1 MPLSALF
8 DGYATPD
15 AAERASI
22 LIVDDLPEKLLVFET
37 ILADLDQHLVIARS
51 GSEALREV
59 LRQQFAVILMD
70 VNMPG
75 IDGLETARLIRGY
88 RRSAHTPIIFVTA
101 YADELQTAQ
110 GYSLGAVDYILSPVI
125 PDVLRSKVRVFVD
138 LFIMQ
143 QRLRQQALERIAIAR
158 AEAAQRA
165 AEENTRRSIFLAQ
178 AGRELADSLDADV
191 AMRRLLSLL
200 VPNFAPRALL
210 WLRDAGHGHECV
222 LRCDAPVAA
231 GEPGLF
237 IEGREPMLSEV
248 LYNAT
253 RHAIEQM
260 MPALLPAALPEDAA
274 ASQAALPAFAPA
286 MPPPGASGL
295 TNDDEDER
303 PPRAPLRRDTA
314 SGVVLPLVA
323 GERMLGGLL
332 LSDPHQ
338 PPDWPTLEEL
348 AGRAAIAFEN
358 ARLYGALQ
366 AEIVERRQAEAG
378 LLEAS
383 RRKDEFL
390 AMLSHELRNPLAPIR
405 NAIEVMRALSDASAR
420 GEDGHS
426 VDARDRDRDRDRRLG
441 DAVAVTDRQARHLTR
456 LVDELLDVARIS
468 QGKIVLKTE
477 MLDLRDIVRHG
488 LEPVQSLIEEQGQQ
502 LRLVLPD
509 HPARVRGDA
518 ARLIQVVTN
527 LLHNASKYTGAQG
540 RIELTLAHRKAD
552 SLAHEGPGGNDGN
565 DGHGGAFVLTVRDNG
580 RGIAASLLPHVFDLF
595 EQGPRGL
602 DRNQGGL
609 GVGLTLVQRLVQLHH
624 GQVEARSEGPGHGST
639 FEVRLPAEVDEAN
652 GATIA
657 PAVPAERVASA
668 RVDATSGHGG
678 RDDLRDDG
686 HDGARHDLRIE
697 GQEATGPCRVMVVDD
712 NRDAADSMAVF
723 LELAGFETT
732 VQLDGPSALDAAVA
746 WAPQVVLLD
755 IGLPGLD
762 GYEVAR
768 RLRALP
774 GGMDGLLIALTGY
787 GQQDDRRRAHEAG
800 FDVHLVK
807 PADPDAVVELIQ
819 EWRQRDRSVRAAE
832 AAAR

>member
-1 MPLSALF
+1 MPLSSLF

-178 AGRELADSLDADV
+178 AGRELADSLDAEV
-191 AMRRLLSLL
+191 AMRRLLALL
-200 VPNFAPRALL
+200 VPRFAPRALL
-210 WLRDAGHGHECV
+210 WLRDAGHGHERV
-222 LRCDAPVAA
+222 LRCDAPIAA
-231 GEPGLF
+231 GEPALF
-237 IEGREPMLSEV
+237 TEGREQMLSEV

-253 RHAIEQM
+253 RNALEQM
-260 MPALLPAALPEDAA
+260 VPALQPGGSAAGPAALPP
-274 ASQAALPAFAPA
+274 ALPAFAPSVL
-286 MPPPGASGL
+286 PE
-295 TNDDEDER
+295 EDEP
-303 PPRAPLRRDTA
+303 PPRALLRRDTA

-323 GERMLGGLL
+323 GERALGGLL
-332 LSDPHQ
+332 LVEPHQ

-348 AGRAAIAFEN
+348 ASRAAIAFEN

-405 NAIEVMRALSDASAR
+405 NAIEVMRSLVAPPPGEEAAAR
-420 GEDGHS
+420 
-426 VDARDRDRDRDRRLG
+426 ADRDDRL
-441 DAVAVTDRQARHLTR
+441 AQALAVTDRQARHLTR

-477 MLDLRDIVRHG
+477 TLDLRDVVRQS
-488 LEPVQSLIEEQGQQ
+488 LEAVQSLVDLHRQE
-502 LRLVLPD
+502 LRLQLPD
-509 HPARVRGDA
+509 RPARVRGDA
-518 ARLIQVVTN
+518 ARLIQVITN
-527 LLHNASKYTGAQG
+527 LLHNASKYTGPEG
-540 RIELTLAHRKAD
+540 RIELTLVRDEPVEPESVAASPR
-552 SLAHEGPGGNDGN
+552 EPG
-565 DGHGGAFVLTVRDNG
+565 FTLTVRDNG
-580 RGIAASLLPHVFDLF
+580 RGIEASLLPHVFDLF

-624 GQVEARSEGPGHGST
+624 GEVEARSDGPGQGSE
-639 FEVRLPAEVDEAN
+639 FVVRLPAVVADEAMD
-652 GATIA
+652 ALA
-657 PAVPAERVASA
+657 PGQGASA
-668 RVDATSGHGG
+668 SAAPTVAGG
-678 RDDLRDDG
+678 AVRNPLGSAPQPQD
-686 HDGARHDLRIE
+686 E
-697 GQEATGPCRVMVVDD
+697 PCQVLVVDD

-723 LELAGFETT
+723 LELAGFDTQVE
-732 VQLDGPSALDAAVA
+732 LDGARALDRAAA
-746 WAPQVVLLD
+746 CAPDVVLLD

-768 RLRALP
+768 RLRTLP
-774 GGMDGLLIALTGY
+774 GGDRCLLIALTGY

-819 EWRQRDRSVRAAE
+819 EWRLRAAAALHSE
-832 AAAR
+832 ATTR

>member
-1 MPLSALF
+1 MPLSPLF

-191 AMRRLLSLL
+191 AMRRLLALL
-200 VPNFAPRALL
+200 VPRFAPRALL
-210 WLRDAGHGHECV
+210 WLRDAGHGHERV
-222 LRCDAPVAA
+222 LRCDAPIAA
-231 GEPGLF
+231 GEPPLF
-237 IEGREPMLSEV
+237 TEGREQMLSEV

-253 RHAIEQM
+253 RNALEQM
-260 MPALLPAALPEDAA
+260 IPALQPGALPSPPPLPPAVPT
-274 ASQAALPAFAPA
+274 ALPAFAP
-286 MPPPGASGL
+286 SGL
-295 TNDDEDER
+295 PGDDAAVAR
-303 PPRAPLRRDTA
+303 MPLRRDTA

-323 GERMLGGLL
+323 GERALGGLL
-332 LSDPHQ
+332 LSEPHQ

-366 AEIVERRQAEAG
+366 AEIVERRQVEAE

-405 NAIEVMRALSDASAR
+405 NAIEVMRTLLASEDALPQDRTPDRTPDR
-420 GEDGHS
+420 GQG
-426 VDARDRDRDRDRRLG
+426 RDRRLAE
-441 DAVAVTDRQARHLTR
+441 AVSVTDRQAKHLTR

-477 MLDLRDIVRHG
+477 LLDLRDVVRQAV
-488 LEPVQSLIEEQGQQ
+488 EPVQSLIDAQGQQ
-502 LRLVLPD
+502 LQLQLPD
-509 HPARVRGDA
+509 RPARVRGDA

-527 LLHNASKYTGAQG
+527 LLHNASKYTEPEGH
-540 RIELTLAHRKAD
+540 ISLTLTQA
-552 SLAHEGPGGNDGN
+552 LPGDGSAALG
-565 DGHGGAFVLTVRDNG
+565 DGGAGGAFTVSVRDNG

-595 EQGPRGL
+595 EQGPRSL

-624 GQVEARSEGPGHGST
+624 GRVEAHSDGPGCGSE
-639 FEVRLPAEVDEAN
+639 FIVRLPA
-652 GATIA
+652 A
-657 PAVPAERVASA
+657 PAEDAALPSPAPVAPTVRSA
-668 RVDATSGHGG
+668 AVRPSA
-678 RDDLRDDG
+678 DDEV
-686 HDGARHDLRIE
+686 A
-697 GQEATGPCRVMVVDD
+697 CRVMVVDD

-723 LELAGFETT
+723 LDLAGFETQ
-732 VQLDGPSALDAAVA
+732 VQLDGSAALEAATRQL
-746 WAPQVVLLD
+746 PQVVLLD

-768 RLRALP
+768 RLRGLP
-774 GGMDGLLIALTGY
+774 GGDRCLLIALTGY

-807 PADPDAVVELIQ
+807 PADPDAVVELVQ
-819 EWRQRDRSVRAAE
+819 EWRHRER
-832 AAAR
+832 AAARAETAAR

>member
-1 MPLSALF
+1 MSALF
-8 DGYATPD
+8 DGYAAPD

-138 LFIMQ
+138 LFLMQ

-165 AEENTRRSIFLAQ
+165 AEEGTRRSIFLAQ

-191 AMRRLLSLL
+191 AMRKLLALL
-200 VPNFAPRALL
+200 VPRFAPRALL
-210 WLRDAGHGHECV
+210 WLRDAGHGHERV
-222 LRCDAPVAA
+222 LRCDAPSAQEV
-231 GEPGLF
+231 PLF
-237 IEGREPMLSEV
+237 AEGREQMLSEV

-253 RHAIEQM
+253 RNALE
-260 MPALLPAALPEDAA
+260 PVVPTSGPASADEASPRALLHRE
-274 ASQAALPAFAPA
+274 
-286 MPPPGASGL
+286 
-295 TNDDEDER
+295 
-303 PPRAPLRRDTA
+303 TA
-314 SGVVLPLVA
+314 SGAVLPLVA
-323 GERMLGGLL
+323 GERLLGGLL
-332 LSDPHQ
+332 LAEPHQ

-366 AEIVERRQAEAG
+366 AEIVERRQAEAE

-405 NAIEVMRALSDASAR
+405 NAVEVMRSLA
-420 GEDGHS
+420 DG
-426 VDARDRDRDRDRRLG
+426 RDPRL
-441 DAVAVTDRQARHLTR
+441 DQAVALTDRQVKHLTR

-477 MLDLRDIVRHG
+477 TLDLRDIVRQG
-488 LEPVQSLIEEQGQQ
+488 VEPVQSLLDAQHQH
-502 LRLVLPD
+502 LRIDLPPQ
-509 HPARVRGDA
+509 PARVRGDA

-527 LLHNASKYTGAQG
+527 LAHNASKYTDAGG
-540 RIELTLAHRKAD
+540 RIELALTG
-552 SLAHEGPGGNDGN
+552 GPDG
-565 DGHGGAFVLTVRDNG
+565 FELVVRDNG
-580 RGIAASLLPHVFDLF
+580 RGISSSLLPHVFDLF

-624 GQVEARSEGPGHGST
+624 GSVEARSDGPGRGSE
-639 FEVRLPAEVDEAN
+639 FLVRLPAAKAVEVAEPQEPREPHLQASVP
-652 GATIA
+652 AHAAA
-657 PAVPAERVASA
+657 PARANDR
-668 RVDATSGHGG
+668 
-678 RDDLRDDG
+678 
-686 HDGARHDLRIE
+686 
-697 GQEATGPCRVMVVDD
+697 CRVLVVDD

-723 LELAGFETT
+723 LELAGFET
-732 VQLDGPSALDAAVA
+732 VVALDGPRALEQAAA
-746 WAPQVVLLD
+746 QPPQVVLLD

-768 RLRALP
+768 RLRTVP
-774 GGMDGLLIALTGY
+774 GAAQCLLIALTGY

-819 EWRQRDRSVRAAE
+819 EWRHREISARHPE
-832 AAAR
+832 TAAR

>member
-191 AMRRLLSLL
+191 AMRRLLALL

-210 WLRDAGHGHECV
+210 WLRDAGHGHERV
-222 LRCDAPVAA
+222 LRGDAPTAA

-237 IEGREPMLSEV
+237 VEGREQMLSEV

-253 RHAIEQM
+253 RDAIEQM
-260 MPALLPAALPEDAA
+260 MPALLPGPSAATAA
-274 ASQAALPAFAPA
+274 IPAIPAMTTFAPTL
-286 MPPPGASGL
+286 PPGTS
-295 TNDDEDER
+295 DDEP

-323 GERMLGGLL
+323 GERVLGGLL
-332 LSDPHQ
+332 LADPHQ

-405 NAIEVMRALSDASAR
+405 NAIEVMRTLSDASGR
-420 GEDGHS
+420 GGDVESNSNSKSND
-426 VDARDRDRDRDRRLG
+426 DMRDRDRRLG
-441 DAVAVTDRQARHLTR
+441 EAVAVTDRQARHLTR

-468 QGKIVLKTE
+468 QGKIVLKNETV
-477 MLDLRDIVRHG
+477 DLRDIVRHG
-488 LEPVQSLIEEQGQQ
+488 LEPVQSLIAAQGQQ
-502 LRLVLPD
+502 LRLQLPD
-509 HPARVRGDA
+509 RPARVRGDA

-527 LLHNASKYTGAQG
+527 LLHNACKYTGTEG
-540 RIELTLAHRKAD
+540 CIELALVQEDTDHTGHTGQMGHSSHAG
-552 SLAHEGPGGNDGN
+552 HE
-565 DGHGGAFVLTVRDNG
+565 GAFVLTVRDNG
-580 RGIAASLLPHVFDLF
+580 RGIDASLLPHVFDLF

-624 GQVEARSEGPGHGST
+624 GQVVARSEGPGHGSEFT
-639 FEVRLPAEVDEAN
+639 VRLPAALDE
-652 GATIA
+652 TQEA
-657 PAVPAERVASA
+657 PVEAPVAPVVPVERVAAADS
-668 RVDATSGHGG
+668 REDVRED
-678 RDDLRDDG
+678 
-686 HDGARHDLRIE
+686 E
-697 GQEATGPCRVMVVDD
+697 GPCRVMVVDD

-732 VQLDGPSALDAAVA
+732 VQLDGPSALDAATS

-768 RLRALP
+768 RLRTLP
-774 GGMDGLLIALTGY
+774 GGTDWLLIALTGY

-819 EWRQRDRSVRAAE
+819 EWRQRDRSARPAE
-832 AAAR
+832 TATR

>member
-191 AMRRLLSLL
+191 AMRRLLTLL
-200 VPNFAPRALL
+200 VPRFAPRALL
-210 WLRDAGHGHECV
+210 WLRDAGHGHERV
-222 LRCDAPVAA
+222 LRCDAPTAA
-231 GEPGLF
+231 GEPPLLM
-237 IEGREPMLSEV
+237 EGREQMLSEV
-248 LYNAT
+248 LYNAA
-253 RHAIEQM
+253 RSALDDEQPAS
-260 MPALLPAALPEDAA
+260 PALL
-274 ASQAALPAFAPA
+274 
-286 MPPPGASGL
+286 
-295 TNDDEDER
+295 
-303 PPRAPLRRDTA
+303 RRETA
-314 SGVVLPLVA
+314 SGVALPLVA
-323 GERMLGGLL
+323 GERELGALL
-332 LSDPHQ
+332 LVDPHE

-366 AEIVERRQAEAG
+366 AEIVERRQAESE

-405 NAIEVMRALSDASAR
+405 GAIEVMRALSSTSSSASSTPAPSSAPSTSALNAGAQALPAAER
-420 GEDGHS
+420 
-426 VDARDRDRDRDRRLG
+426 ARRL
-441 DAVAVTDRQARHLTR
+441 AEAIAITDRQARHLTR

-477 MLDLRDIVRHG
+477 TLDLRQIARQG
-488 LEPVQSLIEEQGQQ
+488 LEQVQSLIDDHGQQ
-502 LRLVLPD
+502 LRLQLPD
-509 HPARVRGDA
+509 RPARVRGDA

-527 LLHNASKYTGAQG
+527 LLHNAAKYTEPGGHIA
-540 RIELTLAHRKAD
+540 L
-552 SLAHEGPGGNDGN
+552 SLAQEGDT
-565 DGHGGAFVLTVRDNG
+565 FVLSVRDNG
-580 RGIAASLLPHVFDLF
+580 RGIAASLLPHVFELF

-624 GQVEARSEGPGHGST
+624 GEVEALSDGPGQGSE
-639 FEVRLPAEVDEAN
+639 FRIRLPAASSDDVGAELPREPFVDTTSRVVPSPRPAEPR
-652 GATIA
+652 A
-657 PAVPAERVASA
+657 PAQA
-668 RVDATSGHGG
+668 DACQV
-678 RDDLRDDG
+678 L
-686 HDGARHDLRIE
+686 
-697 GQEATGPCRVMVVDD
+697 VVDD

-723 LELAGFETT
+723 LELAGFETQ
-732 VQLDGPSALDAAVA
+732 VELDGPGAIDRAATHG
-746 WAPQVVLLD
+746 PEVVLLD

-774 GGMDGLLIALTGY
+774 GGDRCLLIALTGY

-819 EWRQRDRSVRAAE
+819 EWRHRDGAE
-832 AAAR
+832 RRPASTTR

>member
-191 AMRRLLSLL
+191 AMRRVLTLL
-200 VPNFAPRALL
+200 VPNFASRALL
-210 WLRDAGHGHECV
+210 WLRDAGHGHERV

-231 GEPGLF
+231 GDPPLF
-237 IEGREPMLSEV
+237 LEGREQMLSEV

-253 RHAIEQM
+253 RNALDQM
-260 MPALLPAALPEDAA
+260 VPT
-274 ASQAALPAFAPA
+274 ASDAALPAPSTFAPSA
-286 MPPPGASGL
+286 FAPSGL
-295 TNDDEDER
+295 ADDDES
-303 PPRAPLRRDTA
+303 PPRALLRRDTA

-323 GERMLGGLL
+323 GERLLGGLL
-332 LSDPHQ
+332 LAEPHQ

-348 AGRAAIAFEN
+348 TGRAAIAFEN

-366 AEIVERRQAEAG
+366 AEIVERRQAEAD

-405 NAIEVMRALSDASAR
+405 SAIEVMRALSAAPADPPSRDDDA
-420 GEDGHS
+420 
-426 VDARDRDRDRDRRLG
+426 RDRDRRLG
-441 DAVAVTDRQARHLTR
+441 EAVAVTDRQARHLTR

-477 MLDLRDIVRHG
+477 RLDLCDIVRHG
-488 LEPVQSLIEEQGQQ
+488 LEPVQSLIDAQGQQ
-502 LRLVLPD
+502 LRLQLPD
-509 HPARVRGDA
+509 RPAHVRGDA

-527 LLHNASKYTGAQG
+527 LLHNASKYTAAGG
-540 RIELTLAHRKAD
+540 LIELTLARTDVAPTGRD
-552 SLAHEGPGGNDGN
+552 V
-565 DGHGGAFVLTVRDNG
+565 HGGHDGTFVLTVRDNG

-624 GQVEARSEGPGHGST
+624 GQVEARSDGPGEGSE
-639 FEVRLPAEVDEAN
+639 FEVRLPAAVDEESPTSP
-652 GATIA
+652 GTTSPEPHA
-657 PAVPAERVASA
+657 PARAE
-668 RVDATSGHGG
+668 ATVGQ
-678 RDDLRDDG
+678 DMPDDG
-686 HDGARHDLRIE
+686 CGDPGERQD
-697 GQEATGPCRVMVVDD
+697 QEGPCRVMVVDD
-712 NRDAADSMAVF
+712 NRDAAESMAVF
-723 LELAGFETT
+723 LELAGFETA
-732 VQLDGPSALDAAVA
+732 VQLDGPSALEAATA
-746 WAPQVVLLD
+746 QAPHVVLLD

-768 RLRALP
+768 RFRTLP
-774 GGMDGLLIALTGY
+774 GGADCLLIALTGY

-807 PADPDAVVELIQ
+807 PADPDGVVDLIQ
-819 EWRQRDRSVRAAE
+819 DWRQRDGVATRPETATR
-832 AAAR
+832 

>member
-1 MPLSALF
+1 MSAIF

-37 ILADLDQHLVIARS
+37 ILADLGQHLVIARS

-88 RRSAHTPIIFVTA
+88 RRSAHTPIIFMTA
-101 YADELQTAQ
+101 YADEMQLAQ

-178 AGRELADSLDADV
+178 AGQELAHSLDADI
-191 AMRRLLSLL
+191 AMRRLLALL
-200 VPNFAPRALL
+200 VPRFAPRALL
-210 WLRDAGHGHECV
+210 WLRDGGHGHERV
-222 LRCDAPVAA
+222 LRCDAPAA
-231 GEPGLF
+231 ADEPPLF
-237 IEGREPMLSEV
+237 FEGREQMLSEV

-253 RHAIEQM
+253 RNALE
-260 MPALLPAALPEDAA
+260 PAVAA
-274 ASQAALPAFAPA
+274 
-286 MPPPGASGL
+286 
-295 TNDDEDER
+295 DEDLAAH
-303 PPRAPLRRDTA
+303 APLRRDTA
-314 SGVVLPLVA
+314 SGSVLPLVT
-323 GERMLGGLL
+323 GERAIGGLL
-332 LSDPHQ
+332 LADPH
-338 PPDWPTLEEL
+338 PPTDWPTLEEL

-366 AEIVERRQAEAG
+366 AEIVERRQAEAE
-378 LLEAS
+378 LLQAS
-383 RRKDEFL
+383 HRKDEFL

-405 NAIEVMRALSDASAR
+405 NAIEVMRSLAGAPRAASGAAA
-420 GEDGHS
+420 GAVAGTASGSVTGVAAGAGADG
-426 VDARDRDRDRDRRLG
+426 RLAE
-441 DAVAVTDRQARHLTR
+441 AVAVTDRQMKHLTR

-477 MLDLRDIVRHG
+477 LLDLRDIVRQG
-488 LEPVQSLIEEQGQQ
+488 LEPVQSLIDAQRQQ
-502 LRLVLPD
+502 LRLTLPA
-509 HPARVRGDA
+509 HPAPVRGDA

-527 LLHNASKYTGAQG
+527 LLHNAAKYTDPDG
-540 RIELTLAHRKAD
+540 RIELTLRAD
-552 SLAHEGPGGNDGN
+552 ARGVTLS
-565 DGHGGAFVLTVRDNG
+565 VRDDG
-580 RGIAASLLPHVFDLF
+580 RGIAPELLPHVFDLF
-595 EQGPRGL
+595 EQGPRSL

-624 GQVEARSEGPGHGST
+624 GEVRASSEGAGHGSEFVVT
-639 FEVRLPAEVDEAN
+639 LPIAE
-652 GATIA
+652 GADIVSLPSSVSPRSTAALIA
-657 PAVPAERVASA
+657 AGTLTTPGTPGSVPSLRGG
-668 RVDATSGHGG
+668 TSLP
-678 RDDLRDDG
+678 DD
-686 HDGARHDLRIE
+686 
-697 GQEATGPCRVMVVDD
+697 CRVMVVDD

-723 LELAGFETT
+723 LELAGFEAL
-732 VQLDGPSALDAAVA
+732 VELDGPSALTRVA
-746 WAPQVVLLD
+746 ERMPQVVLLD

-774 GGMDGLLIALTGY
+774 GGDKCLLIALTGY

-819 EWRQRDRSVRAAE
+819 EWRHRE
-832 AAAR
+832 AAALSSAEGMR

>member
-1 MPLSALF
+1 MPLSAIF

-37 ILADLDQHLVIARS
+37 ILADLGQHVVIARS

-88 RRSAHTPIIFVTA
+88 RRSAHTPIIFMTA
-101 YADELQTAQ
+101 YADELQLAQ

-178 AGRELADSLDADV
+178 AGHELAHSLDADL
-191 AMRRLLSLL
+191 AMRRLLALL
-200 VPNFAPRALL
+200 VPRFAPRALL
-210 WLRDAGHGHECV
+210 WLRDGGHGHERV
-222 LRCDAPVAA
+222 LRCDAPAA
-231 GEPGLF
+231 ADEPPLF
-237 IEGREPMLSEV
+237 VEGREPMLSEV

-253 RHAIEQM
+253 RNALE
-260 MPALLPAALPEDAA
+260 PAVAA
-274 ASQAALPAFAPA
+274 
-286 MPPPGASGL
+286 
-295 TNDDEDER
+295 DEDMAAH
-303 PPRAPLRRDTA
+303 APLRRDTA
-314 SGVVLPLVA
+314 SGSVLPLVA
-323 GERMLGGLL
+323 GERAIGGLL
-332 LSDPHQ
+332 LVDPH
-338 PPDWPTLEEL
+338 PPTDWPTLEEL

-366 AEIVERRQAEAG
+366 AEIVERRQAEAE
-378 LLEAS
+378 LLQAS
-383 RRKDEFL
+383 HRKDEFL

-405 NAIEVMRALSDASAR
+405 NAIEVMRSLAGAPRAESSAAAGEAAGAVAGVAASA
-420 GEDGHS
+420 GADG
-426 VDARDRDRDRDRRLG
+426 RLAE
-441 DAVAVTDRQARHLTR
+441 AVAVTDRQMKHLTR

-477 MLDLRDIVRHG
+477 LLDLRDIVRQS
-488 LEPVQSLIEEQGQQ
+488 LEPVQSLIDAQRQQ
-502 LRLVLPD
+502 LRLTLPA
-509 HPARVRGDA
+509 HPAPVRGDA

-527 LLHNASKYTGAQG
+527 LLHNAAKYTDPDGH
-540 RIELTLAHRKAD
+540 IELTLRAD
-552 SLAHEGPGGNDGN
+552 ARGVTLS
-565 DGHGGAFVLTVRDNG
+565 VRDDG
-580 RGIAASLLPHVFDLF
+580 RGIAPELLPHVFDLF
-595 EQGPRGL
+595 EQGPRSL

-624 GQVEARSEGPGHGST
+624 GEVRARSEGAGHGSEFVVSFPVAEGADIDSPPPSPRST
-639 FEVRLPAEVDEAN
+639 AALIAAGTLATPGTLGSAPSLRGAASLPGD
-652 GATIA
+652 
-657 PAVPAERVASA
+657 
-668 RVDATSGHGG
+668 
-678 RDDLRDDG
+678 
-686 HDGARHDLRIE
+686 
-697 GQEATGPCRVMVVDD
+697 CRVMVVDD

-723 LELAGFETT
+723 LELAGFEAL
-732 VQLDGPSALDAAVA
+732 VELDGPSALTRVA
-746 WAPQVVLLD
+746 ERMPQVVLLD

-774 GGMDGLLIALTGY
+774 GGDKCLLIALTGY

-819 EWRQRDRSVRAAE
+819 EWRHRE
-832 AAAR
+832 AAALSSAEGMR

>member
-178 AGRELADSLDADV
+178 AGRELADSLDAEV
-191 AMRRLLSLL
+191 AMRRLLALL
-200 VPNFAPRALL
+200 VPRFAPRALL
-210 WLRDAGHGHECV
+210 WLRDAGHGHERV
-222 LRCDAPVAA
+222 LRCDAPIAA
-231 GEPGLF
+231 GEAPLF
-237 IEGREPMLSEV
+237 TEGREQMLSEV

-253 RHAIEQM
+253 RTALEQM
-260 MPALLPAALPEDAA
+260 VPARPAPGLPLPPPDLPEEETA
-274 ASQAALPAFAPA
+274 
-286 MPPPGASGL
+286 
-295 TNDDEDER
+295 
-303 PPRAPLRRDTA
+303 PRALLRRDTA

-323 GERMLGGLL
+323 GERALGGLL
-332 LSDPHQ
+332 LAEPHQ

-366 AEIVERRQAEAG
+366 AEIVERRQAEAE

-405 NAIEVMRALSDASAR
+405 NAIEVMRLLADPGRGRAGASP
-420 GEDGHS
+420 G
-426 VDARDRDRDRDRRLG
+426 DRDAPLAE
-441 DAVAVTDRQARHLTR
+441 AVAITDRQVKHLTR

-477 MLDLRDIVRHG
+477 TLDLREVVRHG
-488 LEPVQSLIEEQGQQ
+488 LEPVQSLIDAQRQQ
-502 LRLVLPD
+502 MRLRLPER
-509 HPARVRGDA
+509 PARVRGDA

-527 LLHNASKYTGAQG
+527 LLHNASKYTEPEG
-540 RIELTLAHRKAD
+540 RIELTLAAPD
-552 SLAHEGPGGNDGN
+552 TETDGG
-565 DGHGGAFVLTVRDNG
+565 FVLTVSDNG
-580 RGIAASLLPHVFDLF
+580 RGIAPSLLPHVFDLF

-624 GQVEARSEGPGHGST
+624 GRVEAHSDGPGQGSS
-639 FEVRLPAEVDEAN
+639 FRVWL
-652 GATIA
+652 
-657 PAVPAERVASA
+657 PAVPGEDAAASPTA
-668 RVDATSGHGG
+668 PALAAAPRPAAGPDPEPQPEHEAW
-678 RDDLRDDG
+678 DG
-686 HDGARHDLRIE
+686 DEPA
-697 GQEATGPCRVMVVDD
+697 GPCRVMVVDD

-723 LELAGFETT
+723 LELAGFDTT
-732 VQLDGPSALDAAVA
+732 VEIDGPGALEAAA
-746 WAPQVVLLD
+746 AQAPRVVLLD

-774 GGMDGLLIALTGY
+774 GGDRSLLIALTGY

-819 EWRQRDRSVRAAE
+819 EWRHRRT
-832 AAAR
+832 AAAHPETTTR

>member
-191 AMRRLLSLL
+191 AMRRVLTLL
-200 VPNFAPRALL
+200 VPNFASRALL
-210 WLRDAGHGHECV
+210 WLRDAGHGHERV

-231 GEPGLF
+231 GDPPLF
-237 IEGREPMLSEV
+237 LEGREQMLSEV

-253 RHAIEQM
+253 RNALDQM
-260 MPALLPAALPEDAA
+260 MPPASDT
-274 ASQAALPAFAPA
+274 ALPAPSSFASSPLAPAAFTPSAPSAFSPSAFSPSAFAP
-286 MPPPGASGL
+286 SGL
-295 TNDDEDER
+295 PDDEP
-303 PPRAPLRRDTA
+303 PPRALLRRDTA

-323 GERMLGGLL
+323 GERLLGGLL
-332 LSDPHQ
+332 LAEPHQ

-348 AGRAAIAFEN
+348 TGRAAIAFEN

-366 AEIVERRQAEAG
+366 AEIVERRQAEAD

-405 NAIEVMRALSDASAR
+405 SAIEVMRALSAAPSTASA
-420 GEDGHS
+420 
-426 VDARDRDRDRDRRLG
+426 DAPSRDDDARDRDRRLG
-441 DAVAVTDRQARHLTR
+441 EAVAVTDRQARHLTR

-477 MLDLRDIVRHG
+477 TLDLCDIVRHG
-488 LEPVQSLIEEQGQQ
+488 LEPVQSLIDAQGQQ
-502 LRLVLPD
+502 LRLQLPG
-509 HPARVRGDA
+509 HPAHVRGDA

-527 LLHNASKYTGAQG
+527 LLHNASKYTAAGG
-540 RIELTLAHRKAD
+540 LIELTLARTD
-552 SLAHEGPGGNDGN
+552 VDPMGRDVRGDRGDQVGGT
-565 DGHGGAFVLTVRDNG
+565 FVLTVRDNG

-624 GQVEARSEGPGHGST
+624 GQVEARSDGPGQGSE
-639 FEVRLPAEVDEAN
+639 FEVRLPAADDEASAASP
-652 GATIA
+652 GTL
-657 PAVPAERVASA
+657 PAERPAPA
-668 RVDATSGHGG
+668 RA
-678 RDDLRDDG
+678 
-686 HDGARHDLRIE
+686 
-697 GQEATGPCRVMVVDD
+697 EAT
-712 NRDAADSMAVF
+712 
-723 LELAGFETT
+723 AGREMSDERGDRG
-732 VQLDGPSALDAAVA
+732 DG
-746 WAPQVVLLD
+746 
-755 IGLPGLD
+755 GD
-762 GYEVAR
+762 G
-768 RLRALP
+768 
-774 GGMDGLLIALTGY
+774 G
-787 GQQDDRRRAHEAG
+787 
-800 FDVHLVK
+800 
-807 PADPDAVVELIQ
+807 
-819 EWRQRDRSVRAAE
+819 DRSAPTPTRARAG
-832 AAAR
+832 

>member
-210 WLRDAGHGHECV
+210 WLRDAGRGHERV
-222 LRCDAPVAA
+222 LRCDAPIAT
-231 GEPGLF
+231 GEPPPF
-237 IEGREPMLSEV
+237 IEGREQMLSEV

-253 RHAIEQM
+253 RSAIEQM
-260 MPALLPAALPEDAA
+260 APALLPALSPTLQPA
-274 ASQAALPAFAPA
+274 ASLQAHAPPPFAP
-286 MPPPGASGL
+286 PGL
-295 TNDDEDER
+295 LEDDEP
-303 PPRAPLRRDTA
+303 PPRALLRRETA

-332 LSDPHQ
+332 LADPHQ
-338 PPDWPTLEEL
+338 PPYWPTLEEL

-405 NAIEVMRALSDASAR
+405 NAIEVMRALSETGTPAGDGPPR
-420 GEDGHS
+420 GGQ
-426 VDARDRDRDRDRRLG
+426 AQDRARRLAE
-441 DAVAVTDRQARHLTR
+441 AVAVTDRQARHLTR

-468 QGKIVLKTE
+468 QGKIVLKSGT
-477 MLDLRDIVRHG
+477 LDLRDIVRQG
-488 LEPVQSLIEEQGQQ
+488 LEPVQSLIDEQGQQ

-509 HPARVRGDA
+509 RPARVRGDA

-527 LLHNASKYTGAQG
+527 LLHNASKYTDAGG
-540 RIELTLAHRKAD
+540 RVELTLARQD
-552 SLAHEGPGGNDGN
+552 SGGGGGHDG
-565 DGHGGAFVLTVRDNG
+565 GFVLTVSDNG

-624 GQVEARSEGPGHGST
+624 GQVEARSEGPGHGSE
-639 FEVRLPAEVDEAN
+639 FRVWLPAAVEEVPMTSPDPVAPPER
-652 GATIA
+652 IA
-657 PAVPAERVASA
+657 PARGESA
-668 RVDATSGHGG
+668 AGEDAHDDVRDDRHEGL
-678 RDDLRDDG
+678 RDDLR
-686 HDGARHDLRIE
+686 ADLRADLRD
-697 GQEATGPCRVMVVDD
+697 EAPDDAGPCRVMVVDD

-723 LELAGFETT
+723 LELAGFDTA
-732 VQLDGPSALDAAVA
+732 VQLDGPSALEAAKA
-746 WAPQVVLLD
+746 RAPQVVLLD

-774 GGMDGLLIALTGY
+774 GGMDCLLIALTGY

-819 EWRQRDRSVRAAE
+819 EWRQRDRTGRPAE
-832 AAAR
+832 AATR

>member
-178 AGRELADSLDADV
+178 AGRELADSLDAEV
-191 AMRRLLSLL
+191 AMRRLLALL
-200 VPNFAPRALL
+200 VPRFAPRALL
-210 WLRDAGHGHECV
+210 WLRDAGHGHERV
-222 LRCDAPVAA
+222 LRCDAPIAA
-231 GEPGLF
+231 GEPALF
-237 IEGREPMLSEV
+237 TEGREQMLSEV

-253 RHAIEQM
+253 RNALEQM
-260 MPALLPAALPEDAA
+260 VPALQPGGSGAGAAALP
-274 ASQAALPAFAPA
+274 AALPAFAPSVL
-286 MPPPGASGL
+286 PE
-295 TNDDEDER
+295 DDEP
-303 PPRAPLRRDTA
+303 PPRALLRRDTA

-323 GERMLGGLL
+323 GERALGGLL
-332 LSDPHQ
+332 LVEPHQ

-405 NAIEVMRALSDASAR
+405 SAIEVMRALVVPQPGEEAAAR
-420 GEDGHS
+420 ADR
-426 VDARDRDRDRDRRLG
+426 DARL
-441 DAVAVTDRQARHLTR
+441 AQALAVTDRQARHLTR

-477 MLDLRDIVRHG
+477 TLDLRDVVRQS
-488 LEPVQSLIEEQGQQ
+488 LEAVQSLVDLHRQE
-502 LRLVLPD
+502 LRLQLPD
-509 HPARVRGDA
+509 RPARVRGDA
-518 ARLIQVVTN
+518 ARLIQVITN
-527 LLHNASKYTGAQG
+527 LLHNASKYTGPEG
-540 RIELTLAHRKAD
+540 RIELALARDEPAD
-552 SLAHEGPGGNDGN
+552 GDSENGSD
-565 DGHGGAFVLTVRDNG
+565 GGAASPREPGFTLTVRDNG

-624 GQVEARSEGPGHGST
+624 GEVEARSDGPGHGSE
-639 FEVRLPAEVDEAN
+639 FVVRLPAVLADEAMD
-652 GATIA
+652 AVSQE
-657 PAVPAERVASA
+657 PAA
-668 RVDATSGHGG
+668 ATSN
-678 RDDLRDDG
+678 
-686 HDGARHDLRIE
+686 A
-697 GQEATGPCRVMVVDD
+697 ATGAAGTIRGTSTPQPQQDDEPCHVLVVDD

-723 LELAGFETT
+723 LELAGFDTQVE
-732 VQLDGPSALDAAVA
+732 LDGARALDLAAA
-746 WAPQVVLLD
+746 SAPDVVLLD

-768 RLRALP
+768 RLRTLP
-774 GGMDGLLIALTGY
+774 DGDRCLLIALTGY

-819 EWRQRDRSVRAAE
+819 EWRLRASAALHSE
-832 AAAR
+832 ATTR

>member
-1 MPLSALF
+1 MPLSALY

-138 LFIMQ
+138 LFLMQ

-191 AMRRLLSLL
+191 AMRRLLSLV
-200 VPNFAPRALL
+200 VPSFASRALL
-210 WLRDAGHGHECV
+210 WLRDAGHGHERV

-231 GEPGLF
+231 GEAPLF
-237 IEGREPMLSEV
+237 IEGREQMLSEV

-253 RHAIEQM
+253 RSALEQM
-260 MPALLPAALPEDAA
+260 VPALLPGGSPTA
-274 ASQAALPAFAPA
+274 QAQPTFAP
-286 MPPPGASGL
+286 SGL
-295 TNDDEDER
+295 PDDE
-303 PPRAPLRRDTA
+303 PAPRALLHRDTA
-314 SGVVLPLVA
+314 AGAVLPLVA
-323 GERMLGGLL
+323 GERTLGGLL
-332 LSDPHQ
+332 LGDPHQ

-366 AEIVERRQAEAG
+366 AEIVERRQAEAE

-405 NAIEVMRALSDASAR
+405 NAIEVMRALAGGD
-420 GEDGHS
+420 DT
-426 VDARDRDRDRDRRLG
+426 RLG
-441 DAVAVTDRQARHLTR
+441 EAVAVTDRQAKHLTR

-468 QGKIVLKTE
+468 QGKIVLKNET
-477 MLDLRDIVRHG
+477 LDLRDIVRHG
-488 LEPVQSLIEEQGQQ
+488 LEPVQSLIESQGQQ
-502 LRLVLPD
+502 LRLQLPD
-509 HPARVRGDA
+509 HPAPIRGDA

-527 LLHNASKYTGAQG
+527 LVHNASKYTAPDGS
-540 RIELTLAHRKAD
+540 IELTLTREEAEGAD
-552 SLAHEGPGGNDGN
+552 RSAT
-565 DGHGGAFVLTVRDNG
+565 FVLAVRDNG

-624 GQVEARSEGPGHGST
+624 GHVVANSDGPGHGST
-639 FEVRLPAEVDEAN
+639 FEVRLPAAAVEETPMTTADVPPPAPVARDE
-652 GATIA
+652 
-657 PAVPAERVASA
+657 P
-668 RVDATSGHGG
+668 
-678 RDDLRDDG
+678 RDRG
-686 HDGARHDLRIE
+686 
-697 GQEATGPCRVMVVDD
+697 GPCRVMVVDD

-723 LELAGFETT
+723 LELAGLETT
-732 VQLDGPSALDAAVA
+732 VQLDGPCALDAAAA
-746 WAPQVVLLD
+746 WAPHVVLLD

-768 RLRALP
+768 RLRAAP
-774 GGMDGLLIALTGY
+774 GGAAALLIALTGY

-819 EWRQRDRSVRAAE
+819 EWRQRDGTARPAE

>member
-210 WLRDAGHGHECV
+210 WLRDAGHGHERV

-231 GEPGLF
+231 GEPALF
-237 IEGREPMLSEV
+237 IEGREQMLSEV

-253 RHAIEQM
+253 RSALEQM
-260 MPALLPAALPEDAA
+260 VPALLPGGASTTHALPTHPL
-274 ASQAALPAFAPA
+274 STHPLPTFAP
-286 MPPPGASGL
+286 SGL
-295 TNDDEDER
+295 SDDE
-303 PPRAPLRRDTA
+303 PAPRALLHRDTA
-314 SGVVLPLVA
+314 AGAVLPLVA
-323 GERMLGGLL
+323 GERTLGGLL
-332 LSDPHQ
+332 LVEPHQ

-366 AEIVERRQAEAG
+366 AEIVERRQAEAE

-405 NAIEVMRALSDASAR
+405 NAIEVMRTLSDAPV
-420 GEDGHS
+420 DGGDDSPGSGHGNGNGI
-426 VDARDRDRDRDRRLG
+426 DAQDRARRLG
-441 DAVAVTDRQARHLTR
+441 EAVAVTDRQARHLTR

-468 QGKIVLKTE
+468 QGKIVLKSET
-477 MLDLRDIVRHG
+477 LDLRDIVRHG
-488 LEPVQSLIEEQGQQ
+488 LEPVQSLIEAQGQQ
-502 LRLVLPD
+502 LHLQLPD
-509 HPARVRGDA
+509 RPARVRGDA

-527 LLHNASKYTGAQG
+527 LLHNASKYTAAGG
-540 RIELTLAHRKAD
+540 LIELTLARKAAVD
-552 SLAHEGPGGNDGN
+552 AGPGAGDDFSPTPEGT
-565 DGHGGAFVLTVRDNG
+565 FVLTVRDNG

-639 FEVRLPAEVDEAN
+639 FEVRLPVAVEE
-652 GATIA
+652 TPMTSLA
-657 PAVPAERVASA
+657 PVTPPASA
-668 RVDATSGHGG
+668 DRGAPSRAEPPAG
-678 RDDLRDDG
+678 REQGEETRDND
-686 HDGARHDLRIE
+686 
-697 GQEATGPCRVMVVDD
+697 GPCRVMVVDD

-732 VQLDGPSALDAAVA
+732 VQLDGPCALDASAA
-746 WAPQVVLLD
+746 WAPHVVLLD

-768 RLRALP
+768 RLRTAP
-774 GGMDGLLIALTGY
+774 GGADTLLIALTGY

-819 EWRQRDRSVRAAE
+819 EWRQRDGTPRH
-832 AAAR
+832 AAATTR

>member
-37 ILADLDQHLVIARS
+37 ILADLDQHVVIARS

-101 YADELQTAQ
+101 YADELQLAQ
-110 GYSLGAVDYILSPVI
+110 GYSLGAVDYIPSPVI
-125 PDVLRSKVRVFVD
+125 PEVLRSKVRVFVD

-178 AGRELADSLDADV
+178 AGHELAHSLDADV
-191 AMRRLLSLL
+191 AMRRLLALL
-200 VPNFAPRALL
+200 VPRFAPRALL
-210 WLRDAGHGHECV
+210 WLRDGGHGHERV
-222 LRCDAPVAA
+222 LRCDAAGAA
-231 GEPGLF
+231 DEPPLF
-237 IEGREPMLSEV
+237 VEGREQMQSEV

-253 RHAIEQM
+253 RNALE
-260 MPALLPAALPEDAA
+260 PAVTVDDAA
-274 ASQAALPAFAPA
+274 QA
-286 MPPPGASGL
+286 
-295 TNDDEDER
+295 
-303 PPRAPLRRDTA
+303 LRRDTI
-314 SGVVLPLVA
+314 SGAVLPLFA
-323 GERMLGGLL
+323 GERAVGGLL
-332 LSDPHQ
+332 LADPH
-338 PPDWPTLEEL
+338 PPTDWPTLEEL

-366 AEIVERRQAEAG
+366 AEIVERRQVEAE
-378 LLEAS
+378 LLQAS
-383 RRKDEFL
+383 HRKDEFL

-405 NAIEVMRALSDASAR
+405 NAVEVMRALAGSPGTPGAAGTPTRSIDAP
-420 GEDGHS
+420 GGDP
-426 VDARDRDRDRDRRLG
+426 RLVE
-441 DAVAVTDRQARHLTR
+441 AVAVTDRQMKHLTR

-477 MLDLRDIVRHG
+477 LLDLREVARQA
-488 LEPVQSLIEEQGQQ
+488 LEPVQPLIDAQHQH
-502 LRLVLPD
+502 LLVTLPTQ
-509 HPARVRGDA
+509 PTYVRGDS
-518 ARLIQVVTN
+518 ARLIQVITN
-527 LLHNASKYTGAQG
+527 LLHNAAKYTCPGG
-540 RIELTLAHRKAD
+540 HIELGLEAGSRGVA
-552 SLAHEGPGGNDGN
+552 LW
-565 DGHGGAFVLTVRDNG
+565 VRDDG
-580 RGIAASLLPHVFDLF
+580 RGIAPELLPHVFDLF
-595 EQGPRGL
+595 EQGPRSL

-624 GQVEARSEGPGHGST
+624 GEVEARSEGPGQGSE
-639 FEVRLPAEVDEAN
+639 FVVRLPLAEGVSAALDLTSPDASGTSARDVTTAVAAATTA
-652 GATIA
+652 GAASI
-657 PAVPAERVASA
+657 ASA
-668 RVDATSGHGG
+668 GSATSAATVP
-678 RDDLRDDG
+678 DDDCG
-686 HDGARHDLRIE
+686 
-697 GQEATGPCRVMVVDD
+697 VMVVDD

-723 LELAGFETT
+723 LELAGFEA
-732 VQLDGPSALDAAVA
+732 VVELDGPAALARAAA
-746 WAPQVVLLD
+746 RMPRVVLLD

-774 GGMDGLLIALTGY
+774 GGDACLLIALTGY

-819 EWRQRDRSVRAAE
+819 EWRHRDA
-832 AAAR
+832 AAARSTEAAR

>member
-210 WLRDAGHGHECV
+210 WLRDAGHGHERV
-222 LRCDAPVAA
+222 LRCDAPIAT
-231 GEPGLF
+231 GEPPPF
-237 IEGREPMLSEV
+237 IEGREQMLSEV

-253 RHAIEQM
+253 RSAIEQM
-260 MPALLPAALPEDAA
+260 VPALLPGSSL
-274 ASQAALPAFAPA
+274 QAHAPPAFAP
-286 MPPPGASGL
+286 SGL
-295 TNDDEDER
+295 PEDDE
-303 PPRAPLRRDTA
+303 PPSRALLRRDTA

-332 LSDPHQ
+332 LVDPHQ

-366 AEIVERRQAEAG
+366 AEIIERRQAEAG

-405 NAIEVMRALSDASAR
+405 NAIEVMRALSETGTPAGDGQPR
-420 GEDGHS
+420 GGQGQGQ
-426 VDARDRDRDRDRRLG
+426 DRARRLAE
-441 DAVAVTDRQARHLTR
+441 AVAVTDRQARHLTR

-468 QGKIVLKTE
+468 QGKIVLKSET
-477 MLDLRDIVRHG
+477 LDLRDIVRQG
-488 LEPVQSLIEEQGQQ
+488 LEPVQSLIDGQGQQ
-502 LRLVLPD
+502 LCLTLPD
-509 HPARVRGDA
+509 RPARVRGDA

-527 LLHNASKYTGAQG
+527 LLHNASKYTDAGG
-540 RIELTLAHRKAD
+540 RIALTLTRQD
-552 SLAHEGPGGNDGN
+552 SDGAGND
-565 DGHGGAFVLTVRDNG
+565 GAFVLTVSDNG

-624 GQVEARSEGPGHGST
+624 GRVEARSEGPGHGSE
-639 FEVRLPAEVDEAN
+639 FQVWLPAAVEEVSMTSPAPVAPPER
-652 GATIA
+652 IA
-657 PAVPAERVASA
+657 PARGEAAAGE
-668 RVDATSGHGG
+668 DAHDDV
-678 RDDLRDDG
+678 RDDRHDGLRDDFG
-686 HDGARHDLRIE
+686 DEVHDDA
-697 GQEATGPCRVMVVDD
+697 GPCRVMVVDD

-723 LELAGFETT
+723 LELAGFDTA
-732 VQLDGPSALDAAVA
+732 VQLDGPSALEAATA
-746 WAPQVVLLD
+746 RAPQVVLLD

-774 GGMDGLLIALTGY
+774 GGMDCLLIALTGY

-819 EWRQRDRSVRAAE
+819 EWRQRDSARPAE
-832 AAAR
+832 TATR